1 MQELLECRP
10 ILHSRDIEEA
20 RAFLESRSILLSL
33 PGGARERAEFDVSY
47 NGVYL
52 PSMWLGYLRYGAGV
66 ALRVLPARRDHWV
79 HFPIN
84 GRIEVTGEGGA
95 FEYDPLRAAVTSPVE
110 LYTLKSGPQ
119 TSRLS
124 IFLHGDAL
132 THHLEALLDDTLREP
147 LEFADS
153 IDLGG
158 GFGVGFSRLL
168 YAVARDFGSS
178 GMLSSPLMT
187 SDFEQLVMTSLLVS
201 QPHNYSAAL
210 RAREVRI
217 APRDVRRA
225 LDYIHEH
232 AGEPIG
238 LGDLVQASGVAGR
251 TLLKHFRDVHGVSP
265 MRYVRNHRLR
275 RAREELLWADAGA
288 VSEIALR
295 WGFTHLG
302 RFAAE
307 YRRRFGESPSA
318 TRARSA
324 TCQGSPAKRNCEDCD
339 AFAHRG

>member
-1 MQELLECRP
+1 MLELLDCQP
-10 ILHSRDIEEA
+10 ILHSRDIEET
-20 RAFLESRSILLSL
+20 RAFLDARSIVLDL
-33 PGGARERAEFDVSY
+33 PGSACERAEFDVSY

-84 GRIEVTGEGGA
+84 GRIEIAAEDGA
-95 FEYDPLRAAVTSPVE
+95 SEYDPLRAAVTSPVE

-132 THHLEALLDDTLREP
+132 TRHLAALLDDAPREP
-147 LEFADS
+147 LRFADS
-153 IDLGG
+153 IRLDE
-158 GFGVGFSRLL
+158 GFGFGFSRLL
-168 YAVARDFGSS
+168 YAVARDFGRG
-178 GMLSSPLMT
+178 GMLSSALVVN
-187 SDFEQLVMTSLLVS
+187 DFEQLVMTSLLVS

-210 RAREVRI
+210 RARQVRI

-238 LGDLVQASGVAGR
+238 LGNLVRASGVAGR
-251 TLLKHFRDVHGVSP
+251 TLLKHFRDFHGVSP
-265 MRYVRNHRLR
+265 MRYVRNRRLQ
-275 RAREELLWADAGA
+275 RARDQLLGA
-288 VSEIALR
+288 EPGSVSEIAVR

-302 RFAAE
+302 RFAVE
-307 YRRRFGESPSA
+307 YRRRFGESPSS
-318 TRARSA
+318 TRARA
-324 TCQGSPAKRNCEDCD
+324 QR
-339 AFAHRG
+339 